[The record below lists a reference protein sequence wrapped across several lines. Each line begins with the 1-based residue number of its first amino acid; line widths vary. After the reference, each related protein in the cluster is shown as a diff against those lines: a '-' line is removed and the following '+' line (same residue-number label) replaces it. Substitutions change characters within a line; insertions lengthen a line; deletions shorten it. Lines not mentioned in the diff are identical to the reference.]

1 MFIFSHFWR
10 LEVEDQGVG
19 SDEDKIS
26 YDITHKWNLILKN
39 DINDLVYRTETDPQI
54 SKTNLRLPKEKH
66 GGEDKLA

>member
-39 DINDLVYRTETDPQI
+39 DINELTYQTETD
-54 SKTNLRLPKEKH
+54 S
-66 GGEDKLA
+66 